1 MGANKAFLFLISLGA
16 VLRLPSPFV
25 LRKTAAVSCI
35 AAAISISVS
44 TGIRY
49 LLDVHSDTI
58 TIIVRLILPFVIA
71 IPLAL
76 VWFTRLESLQNA
88 YRHLVRHSNEL
99 ARTASSDPLTG
110 LLNRRAFIEQFDGAM
125 QLNVRG
131 WFLIADVDFL
141 KKINDAFGHPAG
153 DDAILAVSKA
163 MQSQLPP
170 EALIAR
176 IGGDEF
182 CAFVP
187 KESNQDI
194 KAIIHQINGE
204 AAEVFARIRA
214 GISQSLS
221 ISIGFL
227 PVKPHQTFAEIM
239 SLTDERLY
247 RKKRERS
254 KE

>member
-1 MGANKAFLFLISLGA
+1 M
-16 VLRLPSPFV
+16 RLPPPFV
-25 LRKTAAVSCI
+25 LKKTATVSVL

-58 TIIVRLILPFVIA
+58 TIIVRLILPFIIA

-76 VWFTRLESLQNA
+76 VWFTRLEDLQNA
-88 YRHLVRHSNEL
+88 YRNLVRHSNEL

-141 KKINDAFGHPAG
+141 KKINDAFGHPTG
-153 DDAILAVSKA
+153 DDAILSVAKA
-163 MQSQLPP
+163 MQSQLPA

-194 KAIIHQINGE
+194 KTIIYRINVE
-204 AAEVFARIRA
+204 AAELFGRSRTDL
-214 GISQSLS
+214 SQPLS

-227 PVKPHQTFAEIM
+227 PVKPQQTFAEIM